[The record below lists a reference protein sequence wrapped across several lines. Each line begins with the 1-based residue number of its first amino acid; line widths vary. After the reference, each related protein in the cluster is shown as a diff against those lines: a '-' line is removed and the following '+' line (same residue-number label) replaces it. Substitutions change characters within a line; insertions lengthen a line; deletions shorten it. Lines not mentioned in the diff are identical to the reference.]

1 MGISIS
7 NQLLGSTG
15 LSVGLGLSRGN
26 GLSFGGFAGG
36 PALYLPFALTG
47 TLDPR
52 VTFSRPS
59 LATMYDSTGK
69 LVYAPNQLF
78 LQSADF
84 STASWLKVNCSV
96 SGSGNVTLGAGTL
109 AKNIGQTVAAN
120 VANNVVSFDVLA
132 GTHSTFQIIDTGDAE
147 AYANFN
153 AATGAVGTKG
163 TRTLSGV
170 TSLGGG
176 AYRLWAVFTA
186 GALSR
191 TVRIYAVDSTSAAYG
206 ATTSSTGNF
215 TLLGS
220 ASSAVTYETAPR
232 SQDQVI
238 TTAAAYYGPR
248 FDYNPATLVARG
260 LLIEEARTNL
270 LLRSA
275 DATVSPWSFDASTG
289 SGITLTGG
297 LAPDGVTQFAVFNE
311 GTSTSAHR
319 VNQGVSS
326 VAGTTY
332 TISAYVKAGTSRY
345 ILLGT
350 TSGGISIDT
359 ENWVITETIAGA
371 NTTTTN
377 GALTS
382 VGNGVYRA
390 TVSVAHTTDTTI
402 FFVVSTS
409 VSATPGTMTPSFAG
423 TSRTAI
429 FTFCQ
434 TEASSFATSYIP
446 TAASTVARSADSAT
460 MTGTNFSSWY
470 NQTQGTFVV
479 GADTI
484 ISSGNGDLIMAGTSG
499 GFNPGSVG
507 SFGGSAAISAYTR
520 ASSAYTANLS
530 ITGSPGVN
538 TAFKVAIAYKT
549 DDVAGVTNG
558 GAVATATPPNA
569 MPTTVNDL
577 TIMGSALTGS
587 KWNGHIAS
595 LAYYNTRLPNAT
607 LQSLTL
613 PVIADYY
620 FLVTAGGDQ
629 ITDAS
634 GNPLYTQPLY
644 L

>member
-59 LATMYDSTGK
+59 LATMYDSTGR

-84 STASWLKVNCSV
+84 STASWLKINCSV

-109 AKNIGQTVAAN
+109 AKNIGQAVAAN

-260 LLIEEARTNL
+260 LLIEEARTNSNL
-270 LLRSA
+270 YSEDLSNA
-275 DATVSPWSFDASTG
+275 WWTKFGASVS
-289 SGITLTGG
+289 GG
-297 LAPDGVTQFAVFNE
+297 NTAPDGTTNAYNLVESTANSTHSISRALAVSATNAAVYTLSFYVKTAGRTRARLYIYGFNNYTSILDFSTKSVVSASG
-311 GTSTSAHR
+311 GTSPVVTFTDINNSYIR
-319 VNQGVSS
+319 V
-326 VAGTTY
+326 
-332 TISAYVKAGTSRY
+332 TI
-345 ILLGT
+345 
-350 TSGGISIDT
+350 
-359 ENWVITETIAGA
+359 
-371 NTTTTN
+371 
-377 GALTS
+377 
-382 VGNGVYRA
+382 
-390 TVSVAHTTDTTI
+390 TDTTTFSELQFDSI
-402 FFVVSTS
+402 SLVSTGTTFS
-409 VSATPGTMTPSFAG
+409 YTGDGVSGMILWGFQRELG
-423 TSRTAI
+423 
-429 FTFCQ
+429 
-434 TEASSFATSYIP
+434 SFATSYIP
-446 TAASTVARSADSAT
+446 TAASAVARSADSAT

-479 GADTI
+479 SWTYGMATASIPLYTSAFSATTSGTARQLMQNLGNENWYDGTTYFTTGASAGLVPRKTAFAYA
-484 ISSGNGDLIMAGTSG
+484 SGNNAACLDGGTVATS
-499 GFNPGSVG
+499 
-507 SFGGSAAISAYTR
+507 
-520 ASSAYTANLS
+520 SSALPIAPNEATIGNQIGTNRY
-530 ITGSPGVN
+530 VN
-538 TAFKVAIAYKT
+538 
-549 DDVAGVTNG
+549 G
-558 GAVATATPPNA
+558 
-569 MPTTVNDL
+569 
-577 TIMGSALTGS
+577 
-587 KWNGHIAS
+587 WIAS

-629 ITDAS
+629 LTDAS